1 MLLVP
6 ACYDN
11 WNNIPL
17 QKPVLMGKS
26 LVNPYHTLAY
36 IFFSMIKRHV
46 TDNFSLFSLL
56 GEIRL
61 KQIEIVGPLRSVR
74 AGVNYIN
81 SPLKIWPNMA
91 KVNMSPTLGNFRS
104 NRNI

>member
-56 GEIRL
+56 GEIRFL
-61 KQIEIVGPLRSVR
+61 RMIVKQE
-74 AGVNYIN
+74 A
-81 SPLKIWPNMA
+81 
-91 KVNMSPTLGNFRS
+91 
-104 NRNI
+104 NIAML